1 MLCGVSSRP
10 TRPMDRRL
18 LMALAE
24 YPVVASIIGA
34 PMAPSF
40 TKSVAPLAILAS
52 VPLGDIEDTVADI
65 VAAGKLV
72 FVNMDSTPGLG
83 HDPGALTYLHR
94 IGASGIC
101 STRGAVLERAGGLGL
116 LTMQK
121 VFVTDRSNLH
131 RSIESVTRSHP
142 DLVQVM
148 PAIVLRYMEEDARGL
163 GIPFLAAGF
172 VRNTTD
178 IVEALRHGAAGI
190 STSDEMLW
198 DVRRADLSPVEPSA
212 SERE

>member
-1 MLCGVSSRP
+1 MGRWCR
-10 TRPMDRRL
+10 TRPRRGG
-18 LMALAE
+18 AE
-24 YPVVASIIGA
+24 AQRQEGTDHQRRHTSVTNVR
-34 PMAPSF
+34 
-40 TKSVAPLAILAS
+40 KS
-52 VPLGDIEDTVADI
+52 T
-65 VAAGKLV
+65 
-72 FVNMDSTPGLG
+72 
-83 HDPGALTYLHR
+83 
-94 IGASGIC
+94 
-101 STRGAVLERAGGLGL
+101 
-116 LTMQK
+116 
-121 VFVTDRSNLH
+121 VTDRSNLH

-172 VRNTTD
+172 VRNTID